1 MTPLKTIIVLFV
13 LAVFV
18 FGAAAYCQ
26 AREAIGRK
34 KKASFYG
41 EGYRGKPMANGHP
54 YDPDQYTC
62 ACWGW
67 PLGTRLLIE
76 HGEHVVVVT
85 VTDRGP
91 DKRLGRDIDLSEA
104 AFTALADLKLGIIT
118 VNISLWREVAAT

>member
-1 MTPLKTIIVLFV
+1 MTPVKLILSLLV

-26 AREAIGRK
+26 AREAATRK

-62 ACWGW
+62 ASWDW
-67 PLGTRLLIE
+67 PLGTRLLVE
-76 HGEHVVVVT
+76 YGGHGVVVT

-104 AFTALADLKLGIIT
+104 AFAGLADRKLGVIS
-118 VNISLWREVAAT
+118 VEISLWREASAT